1 MLRRDFL
8 ARFAVG
14 GASVGL
20 GGSAFAYTKKKNKAP
35 SLPNKLDRIAI
46 STWSLHNYF
55 RGSRAGD
62 FNLPGALLALL
73 DFPEMIVDR
82 YKVHHFELCTSHFP
96 STEPTYLRELKY
108 ALGHTFSTI
117 VNVSVDINECGPD
130 GIFSDLDRKKRM
142 AALDAV
148 KPWVD
153 VAHALGVRS
162 VQVGPGKVDPENLA
176 PTAEAYKA
184 LAVYAQAKGVQVLVE
199 NDRGFGAENPEELVK
214 LLNLTGP
221 GRIGVLPNL
230 ANFPDDETRQRGLK
244 MLFPYAHALCHA
256 KSSEFDAAGA
266 EKSYDVSQALAIAR
280 KAGFRGVFSIEFD
293 GPGDPYDGIQ
303 KTLDELLKY
312 L

>member
-8 ARFAVG
+8 ARLATG

-20 GGSAFAYTKKKNKAP
+20 GASAFAYTKKKTKAP

-55 RGSRAGD
+55 RGTRARD
-62 FNLPGALLALL
+62 FNLPGSLLALL

-82 YKVHHFELCTSHFP
+82 YKVHHFDVYTSHFP

-108 ALGHTFSTI
+108 ALVHTLSTI
-117 VNVSVDINECGPD
+117 VNVSVDIEDCGPE
-130 GIFSDLDRKKRM
+130 GAFSDADPKKRR

-176 PTAEAYKA
+176 PTAGAYKA
-184 LAVYAQAKGVQVLVE
+184 LAIYAQAKGVQVLVE
-199 NDRGFGAENPEELVK
+199 NEGGFGVDNPDELVK
-214 LLNLTGP
+214 LFNLTGP
-221 GRIGVLPNL
+221 GRIGALPNL
-230 ANFPDDETRQRGLK
+230 ANFPDEEMRQRGLK
-244 MLFPYAHALCHA
+244 MLFPYAHTLCHA
-256 KSSEFDAAGA
+256 KSPQFEAAGA
-266 EKSYDVSQALAIAR
+266 EQSYGFPEALAIAR
-280 KAGFRGVFSIEFD
+280 KAGFRGVYSIEFD